1 MMRRLSEIPCQML
14 ARIVDLH
21 VRAVRYSGKK
31 SHAVCSFFGVFL
43 CGFRT
48 PLTSPSFCNFL
59 VRYSV
64 YIFLPFSLSC
74 GNLKLHQTLEAKSIF
89 KQEKSMLQLIFNPGL
104 ALTGFR
110 TTRPRCTAEMIVRL
124 VYVSMITCFKTW
136 FRFGQMELHVDHD

>member
-1 MMRRLSEIPCQML
+1 MRRLSEIPCQML

-59 VRYSV
+59 VRCSV
-64 YIFLPFSLSC
+64 YIAALNYT
-74 GNLKLHQTLEAKSIF
+74 NLKLHQTLEAKSIF
-89 KQEKSMLQLIFNPGL
+89 KRENIMLQWTFYPGL
-104 ALTGFR
+104 TLSGFR
-110 TTRPRCTAEMIVRL
+110 PFRPRLVEFFRLLIGQFKFQARQPYARIKLDMIVG
-124 VYVSMITCFKTW
+124 VVSI
-136 FRFGQMELHVDHD
+136 